1 MCFVLQITFWGQWLG
16 GLDMTDETCKSLLGT
31 EVREGLYMMGK
42 IDGMG
47 VGWVDIAHGGK
58 SLHIAFGDI
67 DAVMFEGFQEG

>member
-1 MCFVLQITFWGQWLG
+1 
-16 GLDMTDETCKSLLGT
+16 MTDETCKSLLGT

-58 SLHIAFGDI
+58 SLLIALSDKHIYDNFGRKKI
-67 DAVMFEGFQEG
+67 GKNYVKKNAGKKLENKN